1 MRKRALTLMLVFIL
15 ALMSAG
21 CGNGTAQDGGNDT
34 AGQGQESQ
42 DNGLNEN
49 TDGQTQS
56 IVIKQYFGSS
66 AYVYDGQDEENGELM
81 PPVEYKLEYK
91 EGDNVYL
98 ETVNSLRNLP
108 EGQSMYCT
116 MLDKNYVCSGVTVED
131 GVAYVDFSSEGL
143 NGGSVNEIVLIDQ
156 IVYTLSNSFE
166 EIAAVQ
172 FTVDGEKV
180 DTLMGHMDTSEAFV
194 ADYL

>member
-1 MRKRALTLMLVFIL
+1 MMRKKAFALMLVFII

-21 CGNGTAQDGGNDT
+21 CSSETAQDGGNDT
-34 AGQGQESQ
+34 PGQNQEGQNSQ
-42 DNGLNEN
+42 LQEN
-49 TDGQTQS
+49 TEGQS
-56 IVIKQYFGSS
+56 VVIKQYFGSS
-66 AYVYDGQDEENGELM
+66 AYVYDGQDEVNGELM

-98 ETVNSLRNLP
+98 EAVNSLRNLP
-108 EGQSMYCT
+108 EGQSQYCT
-116 MLDKNYVCSGVTVED
+116 MLDKNYVCNGVTVED

-143 NGGSVNEIVLIDQ
+143 NGGSINEIVLIDQ

-166 EIAAVQ
+166 DVAAVQ
-172 FTVDGEKV
+172 FTVDGEKT